1 MDPDSLINAVLGP
14 LAQQIAAVVFYD
26 VPAFGTRV
34 PLIVVWLSLGGIVT
48 TLALR
53 FVNLRGVGHALR
65 VIGGRYSSPDQPG
78 ETTPFQA
85 LATAVS
91 GTVGLGNIAGVAVAI
106 AIGGPGAAFWMV
118 VAGFFAMSAKFA
130 EVSLGVKYRRMRP
143 DGTVAAG
150 AMYYV
155 PIALARI
162 GLPRVGKALAV
173 FFCVAAVGASLTVF
187 QVNQAYSQFREVT
200 GFQSGLLFGL
210 AVAIWVALVL
220 FGGMRRIARWTSRL
234 VPAMCVLYLLA
245 CIVVLTANADNL
257 LAALGRIVSEA
268 FAPVAV
274 QGGVIGALLQ
284 GFRRAAFSSEAGIG
298 SAPMAHATVR
308 TREPMSQG
316 FAALVEPFLDTV
328 IVCTMTALVIVVS
341 GVATDGDAQ
350 GVALTSRA
358 FATVVP
364 WFPIVLAVSVIL
376 FALSTIL
383 GWGYY
388 GEQSWRYLF
397 GDSSRSR
404 YSYRLLLCL
413 MLSVAGTFPLEQVV
427 NLADSMNFC
436 MAIPNLLAVYILL
449 PELRRDLHS
458 YRQRIIRARQ

>member
-1 MDPDSLINAVLGP
+1 
-14 LAQQIAAVVFYD
+14 
-26 VPAFGTRV
+26 
-34 PLIVVWLSLGGIVT
+34 
-48 TLALR
+48 
-53 FVNLRGVGHALR
+53 
-65 VIGGRYSSPDQPG
+65 
-78 ETTPFQA
+78 
-85 LATAVS
+85 
-91 GTVGLGNIAGVAVAI
+91 
-106 AIGGPGAAFWMV
+106 
-118 VAGFFAMSAKFA
+118 MSAKFA